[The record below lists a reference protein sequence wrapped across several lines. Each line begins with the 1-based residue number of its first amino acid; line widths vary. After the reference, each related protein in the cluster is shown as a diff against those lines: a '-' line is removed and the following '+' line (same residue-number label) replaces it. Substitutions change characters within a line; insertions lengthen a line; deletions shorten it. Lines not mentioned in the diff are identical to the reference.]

1 MPRKRWTIG
10 VVGVARWKG
19 KTFNAEKQTT
29 TTFLGRRKRI
39 VYKTNLQT
47 WYGMRRLYNDVK
59 ETNQTVAVIHT
70 AFEDK
75 PSTVALVQ
83 TKEGMSLIEKLEYA
97 YRWTQNIMD
106 SWSLKMPMDGNDD
119 VTVMGEI
126 VDGMG
131 LRSTSVGDQILVG
144 TEKYVVAPM
153 GFTTLD
159 GEPV

>member
-1 MPRKRWTIG
+1 MMP
-10 VVGVARWKG
+10 
-19 KTFNAEKQTT
+19 
-29 TTFLGRRKRI
+29 
-39 VYKTNLQT
+39 
-47 WYGMRRLYNDVK
+47 K

-75 PSTVALVQ
+75 PSTVALVH
-83 TKEGMSLIEKLEYA
+83 TKEGMTLSQKLEYA

-106 SWSLKMPMDGNDD
+106 SWSLKLPMDTNVD
-119 VTVMGEI
+119 VTVLGEN

>member
-1 MPRKRWTIG
+1 M
-10 VVGVARWKG
+10 
-19 KTFNAEKQTT
+19 EQ
-29 TTFLGRRKRI
+29 
-39 VYKTNLQT
+39 
-47 WYGMRRLYNDVK
+47 
-59 ETNQTVAVIHT
+59 VAVIHT

-75 PSTVALVQ
+75 PSTVAFVDVPEDS
-83 TKEGMSLIEKLEYA
+83 TLIDKLEYA

-106 SWSLKMPMDGNDD
+106 SWSLKEPMDNNDD

>member
-1 MPRKRWTIG
+1 MMP
-10 VVGVARWKG
+10 
-19 KTFNAEKQTT
+19 
-29 TTFLGRRKRI
+29 
-39 VYKTNLQT
+39 
-47 WYGMRRLYNDVK
+47 K

-75 PSTVALVQ
+75 PSTVAFVK
-83 TKEGMSLIEKLEYA
+83 TKEGMTLNEKLEYA

-106 SWSLKMPMDGNDD
+106 SWSLKLPMDGNDD

-126 VDGMG
+126 VDGLG